1 MSMLI
6 ENQDLIKW
14 RTSHKNIYKKIVSN
28 QTCLFI
34 HVMIQNYR
42 KNKFMHVRFFII
54 SLHHFEAC

>member
-28 QTCLFI
+28 
-34 HVMIQNYR
+34 HVYLYMQ
-42 KNKFMHVRFFII
+42 
-54 SLHHFEAC
+54 